1 MTSVERKRNPRN
13 PLGKYYRILQQATAV
28 AIDRET
34 HVLLVVYASKHNYT
48 LREAA
53 NRTIT
58 IGLKVELDRE
68 DARKKR
74 KETEELLK

>member
-1 MTSVERKRNPRN
+1 MGYLGRKRNPI
-13 PLGKYYRILQQATAV
+13 GKYYRILQRKTQV
-28 AIDRET
+28 AIDVEV

-53 NRTIT
+53 NRVIAA
-58 IGLKVELDRE
+58 GLAVELATE

-74 KETEELLK
+74 KEMEELLK

>member
-1 MTSVERKRNPRN
+1 MTIVERKRNPRN

-34 HVLLVVYASKHNYT
+34 HVLLAVYARKHNYT
-48 LREAA
+48 MREAA
-53 NRTIT
+53 NRAI
-58 IGLKVELDRE
+58 IAGLALDLAKE
-68 DARKKR
+68 AARKKP